1 MNKLYVFLLLGLF
14 LVGCET
20 TRTALEPNEIKAS
33 INQELDEMAR
43 QDEQR
48 RRVIVPDDVSAELLP
63 ELDSGD
69 DLNLAQVERRFDISA
84 KNMSARQFFGSLL
97 KGSKYNLIIHPDVSG
112 RVTLVLNDATVEEA
126 MASVA
131 DMYGYEIKL
140 QGNTYHVYASGL
152 RTETIPMNYLLM
164 KRNGFSNSSIS
175 SGYLTDNDS
184 GNNSNDSSN
193 NNSSND
199 SGNKGQK
206 NNSSSKS
213 NNGTEIST
221 QTETDY
227 WKELEKTLYTLIGNK
242 KDSLVI
248 VSPQASLVTV
258 RAYPKDIRKI
268 RNYLAQAEAH
278 LQRQV
283 LLEVKIMEVTL
294 SDGYEQGIEWNAN
307 NTDVVGDSSFKF
319 SIDKIADVI
328 SGGGAL
334 TLAGGDFSAAIKL
347 LKKQGDVNMLSS
359 PRVTA
364 LNNQKAVIK
373 VGTDEYFV
381 TDYSTSTD
389 TETDT
394 RDQDIELTP
403 FFSGIALDVTP
414 QIDNDGGVLLHVH
427 PSIIEVTDAVKTIAS
442 NNDEVQLP
450 VAKSDV
456 RETDTVVKAKNGE
469 IIVIGGLMKTAK
481 KDLVAK
487 MPFVGDIPWIGELFT
502 NRSQSV
508 EKTELVI
515 LIKPVVVDQNTWRL
529 ELERSSEL
537 LNKWYPED
545 SGNTADYSTGNV
557 KSSTDTGG
565 VE

>member
-1 MNKLYVFLLLGLF
+1 MNKLYVAMLWGLF

-20 TRTALEPNEIKAS
+20 TRTPLEPVEIKAA
-33 INQELDEMAR
+33 INQDLDEIAR

-48 RRVIVPDDVSAELLP
+48 RRVIVPDDVTAELLP
-63 ELDSGD
+63 ELGGGD
-69 DLNLAQVERRFDISA
+69 DLNLALVERRFDISA
-84 KNMSARQFFGSLL
+84 KNMTARQFFGSLL

-112 RVTLVLNDATVEEA
+112 RVTLVLNDATIEEA

-131 DMYGYEIKL
+131 DMYGYEIRL

-164 KRNGFSNSSIS
+164 KRNGLSNSSIS
-175 SGYLTDNDS
+175 SGYLSDNDTDS
-184 GNNSNDSSN
+184 SDSSDNNSN
-193 NNSSND
+193 ND
-199 SGNKGQK
+199 SGNKDRK
-206 NNSSSKS
+206 NSSSSKS
-213 NNGTEIST
+213 RNGTEIST
-221 QTETDY
+221 QTDTDY
-227 WKELEKTLYTLIGNK
+227 WKELEKTLYALIGNK

-258 RAYPKDIRKI
+258 RAYPNDIRKV
-268 RNYLAQAEAH
+268 RNYLAQAEAQ

-307 NTDVVGDSSFKF
+307 NANVAPDSSFKF

-328 SGGGAL
+328 TGGGAL
-334 TLAGGDFSAAIKL
+334 TLAGGDFSAAITL
-347 LKKQGDVNMLSS
+347 LKNQGDVNVLSS

-389 TETDT
+389 TDTDT

-442 NNDEVQLP
+442 NTDQVQLP

-469 IIVIGGLMKTAK
+469 IIIIGGLMKTAK

-487 MPFVGDIPWIGELFT
+487 MPFIGDIPFIGELFT

-545 SGNTADYSTGNV
+545 SANTAANSADA
-557 KSSTDTGG
+557 GG